1 MLELTKWHLQPRK
14 RNNIFESASEI
25 SIHLGKKKIPKQ
37 LWLMASEDCGSC
49 VGGTQ
54 IAIKLIAQEAALKM
68 GWIHGLRFV
77 ERRHGL

>member
-1 MLELTKWHLQPRK
+1 MASSSEK
-14 RNNIFESASEI
+14 REITRVIYESASEI
-25 SIHLGKKKIPKQ
+25 SIHLGKKIPQ
-37 LWLMASEDCGSC
+37 TAAWLMASEDCGSC

-68 GWIHGLRFV
+68 DWIHGLRFV

>member
-1 MLELTKWHLQPRK
+1 MASSTEK
-14 RNNIFESASEI
+14 REITRGIHESASEI
-25 SIHLGKKKIPKQ
+25 SIHLGKKTIPQ
-37 LWLMASEDCGSC
+37 TAAWLMASEDCGSC